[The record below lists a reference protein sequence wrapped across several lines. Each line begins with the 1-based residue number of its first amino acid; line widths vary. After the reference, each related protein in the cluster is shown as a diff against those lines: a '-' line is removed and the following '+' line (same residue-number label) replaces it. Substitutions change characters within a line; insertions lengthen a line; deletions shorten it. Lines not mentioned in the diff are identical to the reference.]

1 MTAVGARTRLLEQ
14 MVVLAIDQPDL
25 VRHARSIGTKRHII
39 ALAVHDALTLHLL
52 LPHDVAEYAAFL
64 LPEPLPRG
72 AQFVQDPPRDE
83 GSAGEL
89 RMRVRP
95 LFAGK
100 SPAVLAHGDVCDS
113 HVALQVGDPR
123 CVSGQHRLDLF
134 IAHLGKF
141 PVVLGGLHDDLVGT
155 DRTHPVIDAVGLS
168 SGLAFDAI
176 QRIEVRDDADLPG
189 PCGGNV
195 SSAACSASWPGQ
207 SKHPSGA
214 AEASSGW
221 PTTTQLR
228 VMGSLRSSIL
238 EDALS

>member
-39 ALAVHDALTLHLL
+39 ALAVHDALTLPLF

-100 SPAVLAHGDVCDS
+100 SPAVLEHGDVLDS

-123 CVSGQHRLDLF
+123 CVSGQDRLDLF

-176 QRIEVRDDADLPG
+176 QRIEVREDADLPG
-189 PCGGNV
+189 P
-195 SSAACSASWPGQ
+195 
-207 SKHPSGA
+207 
-214 AEASSGW
+214 
-221 PTTTQLR
+221 
-228 VMGSLRSSIL
+228 LRSEEHTSELQSLAYLVCRLLL
-238 EDALS
+238 EKKN